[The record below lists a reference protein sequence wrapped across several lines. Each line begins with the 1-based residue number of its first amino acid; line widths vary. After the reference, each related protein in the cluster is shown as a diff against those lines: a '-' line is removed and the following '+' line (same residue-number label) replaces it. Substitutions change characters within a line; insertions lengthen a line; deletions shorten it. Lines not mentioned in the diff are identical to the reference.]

1 MDWQNRFRQLHRFM
15 LSEAARPY
23 LRALWPAVVLII
35 AIAVFSKATTGKEL
49 ADILQAIASL
59 AWPAAALVIAYW
71 FRVEIRALLG
81 RIRKG
86 KGFGIEFELDELRDK
101 TEAAEVKA
109 QLSPEAG
116 RQEDQTIHAQAMV
129 AEQAEIEEV
138 LREAAR
144 SPKLGLMLLA
154 SKIERAS
161 RDLIETRHTG
171 STLRRPRTLRET
183 ISRLVAEELIPA
195 EAEEAL
201 YLFYDARNRI
211 VHGRDAEDDE
221 VARAIDSGIR
231 LLRLLL
237 RIPPERCG

>member
-1 MDWQNRFRQLHRFM
+1 VDWQTRYQQWHRLM
-15 LSEAARPY
+15 LSEDVRPY
-23 LRALWPAVVLII
+23 LRALWPVVVLIT
-35 AIAVFSKATTGKEL
+35 AIAAFTKASTGKEF

-59 AWPAAALVIAYW
+59 AWPAAALIIAYW
-71 FRVEIRALLG
+71 FRFEIRALLA

-116 RQEDQTIHAQAMV
+116 RQEDQTSHVQATV

-138 LREAAR
+138 LRESAR
-144 SPKLGLMLLA
+144 SPRLGLMLLA

-161 RDLIETRHTG
+161 RDLIEMRQMG

-183 ISRLVAEELIPA
+183 INRLVAEELIPA

-201 YLFYDARNRI
+201 YLFYDVRNRI
-211 VHGRDAEDDE
+211 VHGRDADDDE
-221 VARAIDSGIR
+221 VARAIDSGSR

-237 RIPPERCG
+237 RIPPER